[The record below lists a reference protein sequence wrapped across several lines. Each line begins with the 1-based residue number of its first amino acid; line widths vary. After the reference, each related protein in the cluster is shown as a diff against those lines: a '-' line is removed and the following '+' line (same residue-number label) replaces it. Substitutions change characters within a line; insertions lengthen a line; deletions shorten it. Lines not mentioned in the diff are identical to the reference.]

1 MCLQKNIISNETIG
15 GRTFVTINKSDSL
28 MSVSRRSAVEFH
40 KTAICLSVGSRTMIG
55 GVSSNAHLA
64 ELLQAD
70 EGGGEMTL
78 EWTNNT

>member
-1 MCLQKNIISNETIG
+1 
-15 GRTFVTINKSDSL
+15 

-55 GVSSNAHLA
+55 GVSPNAHLA